1 MKLILKNVNYNKLFN
16 VTDNKNGYYLIIVYK
31 TDNDIETRKI
41 YYNNTDIHL
50 QNIKEII
57 KATYGNIQDENPLDV
72 KDILINNIHF
82 YYL

>member
-41 YYNNTDIHL
+41 YYNNTDIYL

-57 KATYGNIQDENPLDV
+57 IN
-72 KDILINNIHF
+72 LINYQGQPQLIAH
-82 YYL
+82 